1 MHAEWQKTPTFY
13 VPKGAGKQTFCLHK
27 DCPIWFTGD
36 KMVMQKHK
44 YRPDF
49 IIDIF

>member
-1 MHAEWQKTPTFY
+1 MHAEWQKTPTLY
-13 VPKGAGKQTFCLHK
+13 VPKGA
-27 DCPIWFTGD
+27 CPGPAAGD